1 MRKPIAAQSF
11 VALAFIAAA
20 SSAADVRLRA
30 GNYETIT
37 TVGESTTAMKRS
49 HCYTA
54 AEASQINGVRT
65 LKEAA
70 EKSATVSHFTLK
82 DYKLQ
87 GNTESYILIGAA
99 RSTMTTITYG
109 GDSFE
114 TLLSSD
120 TDRAHDVHMKGR
132 RIGDCP

>member
-1 MRKPIAAQSF
+1 
-11 VALAFIAAA
+11 
-20 SSAADVRLRA
+20 
-30 GNYETIT
+30 
-37 TVGESTTAMKRS
+37 MKRS

-54 AEASQINGVRT
+54 AEASQINDVRT

-70 EKSATVSHFTLK
+70 EKSATDRHFRLK

-87 GNTESYILIGAA
+87 GNTESYILIGAGT
-99 RSTMTTITYG
+99 STMTTITYG